1 MALDGELTSHEEV
14 RRRVVAALRKPKRR
28 ESLRVYFPDDV
39 RYKGYVDKMEVN
51 GEWGDNYTLNM
62 MGLIW
67 DVNIAVLRLN
77 GGGGYMWNRV
87 YNNAREGHYLGL
99 YFCKRT
105 EERG

>member
-1 MALDGELTSHEEV
+1 MTLDGGPTSHEEV

-39 RYKGYVDKMEVN
+39 RYKGCVDKMEVN

-77 GGGGYMWNRV
+77 GGGGGIHV
-87 YNNAREGHYLGL
+87 EQSV
-99 YFCKRT
+99 
-105 EERG
+105 

>member
-1 MALDGELTSHEEV
+1 MALDGGPTSHEEV
-14 RRRVVAALRKPKRR
+14 RRRVVATLRKPKWR

-51 GEWGDNYTLNM
+51 GEWGDNYTSNM

-67 DVNIAVLRLN
+67 DVIIAVLRLN
-77 GGGGYMWNRV
+77 GGGEDTCRTV

-99 YFCKRT
+99 
-105 EERG
+105 